1 MTDPV
6 LDLLNKNNVAF
17 KISGRDYV
25 AKCFNPEHDDSNP
38 SFRIDRLTGVA
49 HCFSCGFKTN
59 IFKYFG
65 VFTNPVPIKIAKL
78 KQKIRELS
86 KSTAGLDMP
95 VGAVPYTKPYRGLSP
110 KTLKH
115 FQAFYTNQVEM
126 LQDRIVFPIWDITQ
140 KIQVFVARH
149 ILSSGNPRYVN
160 YPGGVQIPLFPPQIT
175 AKTTSIVLVEGI
187 FDMLNL
193 YDKGLDKFS
202 ISNMPSTRTI
212 LVVEGIFD
220 MLNLYDKG
228 LDIAVCCFGTN
239 TIQNDIKNKLF
250 PYKVQGIT
258 KIYIMFDADEAG
270 QRATKE
276 LKPLIE
282 EQGFLVETI
291 TLPDGMD
298 PGELDQES
306 VTQIRE
312 YIGYAHETN
321 STN

>member
-193 YDKGLDKFS
+193 YDKGLD
-202 ISNMPSTRTI
+202 
-212 LVVEGIFD
+212 
-220 MLNLYDKG
+220 
-228 LDIAVCCFGTN
+228 IAVCCFGTN

-312 YIGYAHETN
+312 YIGYAYETN

>member
-193 YDKGLDKFS
+193 YDKGLD
-202 ISNMPSTRTI
+202 
-212 LVVEGIFD
+212 
-220 MLNLYDKG
+220 
-228 LDIAVCCFGTN
+228 IAVCCFGTN

-250 PYKVQGIT
+250 LYKVQGIT